1 MTKRNVYSIFRY
13 IYSVYRLN
21 YTQTITPSGK
31 NLHLGSNVLSESNSE
46 DVLNLFRDRL
56 RLMLKQMGV
65 RDMQS
70 IAGY

>member
-1 MTKRNVYSIFRY
+1 MYILLFSY
-13 IYSVYRLN
+13 IYSAYRPN
-21 YTQTITPSGK
+21 YIQIITPSGK

-46 DVLNLFRDRL
+46 AVLNLVRDRL

>member
-1 MTKRNVYSIFRY
+1 MYILLFSY
-13 IYSVYRLN
+13 IYSAYRPN
-21 YTQTITPSGK
+21 YIQIITPSGK
-31 NLHLGSNVLSESNSE
+31 NLHLGSNGLSESNSE
-46 DVLNLFRDRL
+46 AVLNLFRDRL